1 MAAKFSPAQKLSS
14 GELGAVLGLTER
26 RVQQLEDDGILINV
40 GSGRS
45 KRFVL
50 ADAVQAM
57 LLKSEMDAR
66 QPDEGSSRAKFEAER
81 ARKFEL
87 ANDEKEGRLVPTEIA
102 VAAVEHIVGMM
113 RTDLA
118 AVPARIT
125 EDVALR
131 RRATDAIDT
140 VLGGLAKRMAKAGD
154 AVRSG
159 IDPGDTD

>member
-1 MAAKFSPAQKLSS
+1 MAAKFDPLQKLSS

-26 RVQQLEDDGILINV
+26 RVQQLEDEGVLRNV

-57 LLKSEMDAR
+57 LLKSEMDA
-66 QPDEGSSRAKFEAER
+66 QQADVGSSREKFEAAR
-81 ARKFEL
+81 ALKLEL
-87 ANDEKEGRLVPTEIA
+87 ANAENQKRLVPTEIA
-102 VAAVEHIVGMM
+102 VAAIEHIVGMM